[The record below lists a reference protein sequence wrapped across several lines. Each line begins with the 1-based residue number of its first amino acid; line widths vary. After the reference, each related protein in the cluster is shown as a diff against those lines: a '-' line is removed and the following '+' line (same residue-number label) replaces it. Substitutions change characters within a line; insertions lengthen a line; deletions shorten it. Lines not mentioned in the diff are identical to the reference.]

1 MQFFSKVILMQF
13 LYSIL
18 SWFSSRIHLAA
29 ATLLVYLLLKNLL
42 ASWISVFLKITFPYQ
57 QKPLN
62 SPAYPESNNSR
73 TVERQSLQSAVDSRA
88 PESSLSLVSQTHD
101 RSGTGDRNCAL
112 VGNAWGIAA
121 CCGYIYYGYPFIQ
134 GKSDA
139 WNRDRGSA
147 LDALLACERDGVR

>member
-88 PESSLSLVSQTHD
+88 PDSSLSCPIPPRPTTALELVIAIVHWWVTRGGSLHVVGIYIM
-101 RSGTGDRNCAL
+101 GT
-112 VGNAWGIAA
+112 
-121 CCGYIYYGYPFIQ
+121 P
-134 GKSDA
+134 
-139 WNRDRGSA
+139 
-147 LDALLACERDGVR
+147 

>member
-101 RSGTGDRNCAL
+101 RSGT
-112 VGNAWGIAA
+112 W
-121 CCGYIYYGYPFIQ
+121 
-134 GKSDA
+134 
-139 WNRDRGSA
+139 
-147 LDALLACERDGVR
+147 